1 MEFMLGC
8 ALILLIVILI
18 NICSI
23 KSKQTKSEKHL
34 EIFKDDLSNLERTFT
49 ALLKTR
55 EKPNVPKTVAEKMK
69 KPVATT
75 EPEKEIKIHPAY
87 ATRTPEQKTQQA
99 AAAVSSVNFEK
110 SEELPPVAETPF
122 KPSYDIKSG
131 QKTVIPTKPII
142 PREPSAF
149 EKKVTEFNDRARE
162 ILRKAWSWFVVGE
175 EFRNPKFSM
184 EYAVASA
191 WLLRSAIIILLLGGV
206 FIANYSIEKGI
217 LGPIPRVIGILL
229 MGVVMLVAGIK
240 LTFTKYHPIAQGLL
254 GGGIAFLYIGIF
266 AGFAQYH
273 LFPYIV
279 AFGLMLVVTAVAGY
293 ISVRLNSM
301 LTAIFGVIGGYV
313 TPLLVNNGDVNL
325 IAFYSYMLILTICI
339 LAIAKYKDWKI
350 LNALAF
356 IFTYALFFYS
366 LKSTG
371 DYNAATWTTIQTFFA
386 IFFILFS
393 LIPIVY
399 NIFNRIESTYIEL
412 IFMFL
417 NVTIF
422 FCKAYDLIVN
432 NFDRQYASILTISL
446 TIFFILQIY
455 IFLKKNIIDKKL
467 LVFFAGTAAFF
478 LIFTIP
484 VLLSGKLITTAW
496 ALMALIFIWMSR
508 KLKCNIL
515 RMIGYM
521 LYALTIGRLMFVDF
535 YDNFVS
541 NASFAHY
548 WKYMLG
554 RILTFGTTVASF
566 ACASYILK
574 KEKLESQAEY
584 ANVMEK
590 NNIIGTKDISGIIKV
605 LFWIIFASVFVY
617 LQFEIYHICE
627 HAISNLEMP
636 LIALIW
642 IVTFYYL
649 IKKSCDFEKPVF
661 LYVLFGLACIFLIKL
676 VSVDLLFWDFSYV
689 KFVFDEPYSFVD
701 ASFRLLNFIPI
712 ILAFA
717 YFSMITKNMN
727 NDDVEKFVSY
737 KKLMTCSLAIL
748 FCYSTFELNSMLL
761 YKVPGFQSGGI
772 SILWCTFAIVFLIY
786 GILKNAKVFRR
797 VSLILFAVTI
807 AKVLIFDLRELDQI
821 YKITAFII
829 LGLIILVAAFAYV
842 KYKENFE
849 IEEKKDD

>member
-8 ALILLIVILI
+8 ALILLIIILI
-18 NICSI
+18 NISSI
-23 KSKQTKSEKHL
+23 KSKQKIDGKSLDK
-34 EIFKDDLSNLERTFT
+34 ITQDVSNLEKTFT

-55 EKPNVPKTVAEKMK
+55 DKPNIPDSVAEKEK
-69 KPVATT
+69 EIAP
-75 EPEKEIKIHPAY
+75 EPEKEFKIHPAY
-87 ATRTPEQKTQQA
+87 ATRTPEPKPQQA
-99 AAAVSSVNFEK
+99 AALSSVNFEK
-110 SEELPPVAETPF
+110 TENRKTIEETPV
-122 KPSYDIKSG
+122 KPAYEVQSE
-131 QKTVIPTKPII
+131 QKIVSPTEPII

-149 EKKVTEFNDRARE
+149 EKKVTEINDRATE

-191 WLLRSAIIILLLGGV
+191 WLLRAAIIILLLGGV

-229 MGVVMLVAGIK
+229 MGVVLLVSGIK
-240 LTFTKYHPIAQGLL
+240 LAYTKYHPIAQGLL

-273 LFPYIV
+273 LFPYLV

-301 LTAIFGVIGGYV
+301 LTAIFGVIGGYI

-325 IAFYSYMLILTICI
+325 TAFYSYMLILTICI
-339 LAIAKYKDWKI
+339 LAIAKFKDWKI

-371 DYNAATWTTIQTFFA
+371 DCDAVTWTTIQTFFA

-393 LIPIVY
+393 LIPIIY
-399 NIFNRIESTYIEL
+399 NIFNRIESTYIEV

-455 IFLKKNIIDKKL
+455 IFLKKKIIDKKL

-515 RMIGYM
+515 RMIGYI
-521 LYALTIGRLMFVDF
+521 LYGLTIGRLIFVDF

-541 NASFAHY
+541 SASFAHY

-584 ANVMEK
+584 ANVLEK
-590 NNIIGTKDISGIIKV
+590 NNVIGSTDIPGVIKV

-649 IKKSCDFEKPVF
+649 IKKSCDFEKPLF
-661 LYVLFGLACIFLIKL
+661 LYVLFGLACIFFIKL

-689 KFVFDEPYSFVD
+689 KFVFIDEPYSFIN
-701 ASFRLLNFIPI
+701 ASFRLLNFVPI

-717 YFSMITKNMN
+717 YFSMITKNI
-727 NDDVEKFVSY
+727 NDYDVEKFVSY

-761 YKVPGFQSGGI
+761 YKVPGFQYGGI
-772 SILWCTFAIVFLIY
+772 SILWCTFAIIFLIY
-786 GILKNAKVFRR
+786 GILKNAKVFRT

-807 AKVLIFDLRELDQI
+807 AKVFIFDLRELSQI

-829 LGLIILVAAFAYV
+829 LGLIILFAAFAYV